1 MDVIYLLEE
10 YKDVINIKD
19 LCEILNIGKNTA
31 YKLLKNNDIPN
42 RRLGKKYIIPKFG
55 VIAVSYTHLTLPTT
69 PYV

>member
-19 LCEILNIGKNTA
+19 LCEILNIGKNTS
-31 YKLLKNNDIPN
+31 YNLLKNKDIPN

-55 VIAVSYTHLTLPTT
+55 VIEYLKGVQL
-69 PYV
+69 

>member
-10 YKDVINIKD
+10 YKDAFHIRE

-55 VIAVSYTHLTLPTT
+55 VIEYLKGVQL
-69 PYV
+69 

>member
-1 MDVIYLLEE
+1 MDVIYLLDE
-10 YKDVINIKD
+10 YKDVINVKD

-55 VIAVSYTHLTLPTT
+55 VIEYLKGVQL
-69 PYV
+69 

>member
-42 RRLGKKYIIPKFG
+42 CRLGKKYIIPKFG
-55 VIAVSYTHLTLPTT
+55 VIEYLKGVQL
-69 PYV
+69 

>member
-42 RRLGKKYIIPKFG
+42 RRLGKKYIITKFG
-55 VIAVSYTHLTLPTT
+55 VNE
-69 PYV
+69 YVKGVQL

>member
-1 MDVIYLLEE
+1 MDVIWLLEE
-10 YKDVINIKD
+10 YKDVINVKD

-55 VIAVSYTHLTLPTT
+55 VIEYLKGVQL
-69 PYV
+69 

>member
-42 RRLGKKYIIPKFG
+42 RRLGKKYIIHKLG
-55 VIAVSYTHLTLPTT
+55 VIEYLKGVQL
-69 PYV
+69 

>member
-1 MDVIYLLEE
+1 MIFVLNG
-10 YKDVINIKD
+10 YKDVINIKE

-55 VIAVSYTHLTLPTT
+55 VIEYLKKAEK
-69 PYV
+69 

>member
-1 MDVIYLLEE
+1 MIYLLEE

-19 LCEILNIGKNTA
+19 LCEILNIGENTA

-55 VIAVSYTHLTLPTT
+55 VIEYLKGVQL
-69 PYV
+69 

>member
-31 YKLLKNNDIPN
+31 YKL
-42 RRLGKKYIIPKFG
+42 
-55 VIAVSYTHLTLPTT
+55 
-69 PYV
+69 

>member
-1 MDVIYLLEE
+1 MDVILLLEE
-10 YKDVINIKD
+10 YKDVINVKD

-55 VIAVSYTHLTLPTT
+55 VIEYLKGVQL
-69 PYV
+69 

>member
-1 MDVIYLLEE
+1 MEVIYLLEE
-10 YKDVINIKD
+10 YKDVINIKE

-55 VIAVSYTHLTLPTT
+55 VIEYLKGVQL
-69 PYV
+69 

>member
-1 MDVIYLLEE
+1 MFFERINLLYTEKGLKYLICE
-10 YKDVINIKD
+10 D

-55 VIAVSYTHLTLPTT
+55 VIEYLKGVQL
-69 PYV
+69 

>member
-42 RRLGKKYIIPKFG
+42 RRLPLICH
-55 VIAVSYTHLTLPTT
+55 SSLTS
-69 PYV
+69 VVC

>member
-1 MDVIYLLEE
+1 MIYLLEE

-55 VIAVSYTHLTLPTT
+55 LIEYLKGVQL
-69 PYV
+69 

>member
-31 YKLLKNNDIPN
+31 YKLLK
-42 RRLGKKYIIPKFG
+42 
-55 VIAVSYTHLTLPTT
+55 TT
-69 PYV
+69 IYPIVDWARNI

>member
-1 MDVIYLLEE
+1 MLEE
-10 YKDVINIKD
+10 YKDVINVKD

-55 VIAVSYTHLTLPTT
+55 VIVYFKRVQLPKNMSIK
-69 PYV
+69 

>member
-31 YKLLKNNDIPN
+31 YKLLKNNDLPN
-42 RRLGKKYIIPKFG
+42 RRLGKKYIIPKLG
-55 VIAVSYTHLTLPTT
+55 VIEYLKGVQL
-69 PYV
+69 

>member
-55 VIAVSYTHLTLPTT
+55 VIEYLKGVQL
-69 PYV
+69 